1 MNPFNNKRF
10 KNKDL
15 GLYDNRP
22 IFKEMINY
30 YNNLN
35 QEEQINFNNK
45 IKKQA
50 LYYYKY
56 YRSIVSNIIP
66 STELIT
72 ILNDNNFL
80 HILLLNYKSNLFSFP
95 HNHLPTAISPT
106 EKINKKSVTRR
117 TLHSFLKTRLIR
129 SC

>member
-1 MNPFNNKRF
+1 MDARRYITKAYNCNISSDILIWNKFYKMNPFNNKRF
-10 KNKDL
+10 KNKDM

-72 ILNDNNFL
+72 ILNDN
-80 HILLLNYKSNLFSFP
+80 LN
-95 HNHLPTAISPT
+95 
-106 EKINKKSVTRR
+106 E
-117 TLHSFLKTRLIR
+117 
-129 SC
+129 